1 MAVETRLPFELD
13 QRAETG
19 FITAHGGVPLL
30 IEAFRVSG
38 AAAVLDQRVV
48 IKRRQRGLP
57 PSQLVEGLFALWAAG
72 GARCEDLGQLRED
85 AALALLLGHGIP
97 APQTARDFLEA
108 FDEAAPLLWQGERCR
123 VPGEGERL
131 QGLRAVNRRLIAW
144 LQEHRSQAVATID
157 VDATILDSQKQS
169 ARPTY
174 DGRSGYQPVIALW
187 AEQDVVLADEFR
199 DGNVPAGTGNRR
211 LVEAALAALPA
222 GVERIVV
229 RGDSALYEHDLLRWL
244 DARGIGYAI
253 SADMS
258 RELAAAIRALPE
270 TAWQVEGED
279 SDAVREW
286 AEVAYVP
293 SDGVAAKDRPPPP
306 RYLVIRITKT
316 QGRLFAD
323 GGEVKRFAMVTN
335 LPDPDG
341 GSGLDLLRWQRGK
354 AGTVEHAHHVL
365 TNELAAEALPSQ
377 KFAANA
383 AWFRLNVLLANLLAA
398 FKRIALPEELHTARP
413 KRLRFLGF
421 QTGLGATHGNPRML
435 LNGIGRVVRHARATV
450 LRLAGEARRK
460 LADAARLALTA
471 RPRPP
476 PDLRPA

>member
-1 MAVETRLPFELD
+1 MTVQARLPFELD

-19 FITAHGGVPLL
+19 LVTAHGGVPLV
-30 IEAFRVSG
+30 IEAFRASG
-38 AAAVLDQRVV
+38 AAAVLDRRVV
-48 IKRRQRGLP
+48 IKRRKRGLP

-72 GARCEDLGQLRED
+72 GERCEDLVQLRED
-85 AALALLLGHGIP
+85 AALALLLGHGLP
-97 APQTARDFLEA
+97 APQTARDFLEG
-108 FDEAAPLLWQGERCR
+108 FDEAAAPLWQGARCQ

-131 QGLRAVNRRLIAW
+131 QGLGAVNRRLVAW
-144 LQEHRSQAVATID
+144 LQEHRPQAVATID
-157 VDATILDSQKQS
+157 VDATILASQKRS

-211 LVEAALAALPA
+211 LVEAALAALPP

-244 DARGIGYAI
+244 DGKGIGYAI
-253 SADMS
+253 TADMS
-258 RELAAAIRALPE
+258 RELAAATRALPGS
-270 TAWQVEGED
+270 AWQVESED
-279 SDAVREW
+279 ADAVREW

-293 SDGVAAKDRPPPP
+293 SDGMAARDRPAPP
-306 RYLVIRITKT
+306 RYLVIRITRK

-323 GGEVKRFAMVTN
+323 GGEVKHFAIVTN

-383 AWFRLNVLLANLLAA
+383 AWFRLNVLLHNLLAA

-413 KRLRFLGF
+413 KRLRFV
-421 QTGLGATHGNPRML
+421 L
-435 LNGIGRVVRHARATV
+435 LNGIGKVIRHARETV
-450 LRLAGEARRK
+450 LRLVGEARRR
-460 LADAARLALTA
+460 LADAARLALA
-471 RPRPP
+471 IGPP
-476 PDLRPA
+476 PLTTT